1 MGFLLRG
8 AAATTTP
15 NRALSEILALK
26 FQSRGQCFPLG
37 FLGLHSQ
44 PAAHK
49 QGLST
54 FGEPS
59 GTIDRFAQRSEAKV
73 KLCCGETQAKIEGK
87 TRRGAKGASRGGF
100 PLPEPAT

>member
-1 MGFLLRG
+1 MNFLCFSERRVE
-8 AAATTTP
+8 
-15 NRALSEILALK
+15 RAREFECWVK
-26 FQSRGQCFPLG
+26 H
-37 FLGLHSQ
+37 FLPKDVLTS
-44 PAAHK
+44 K

-59 GTIDRFAQRSEAKV
+59 GHNRSVRAAKRAKV
-73 KLCCGETQAKIEGK
+73 KLCCGETRAKIEGK